1 MKDAIL
7 FWHERR
13 NFKFYADDTKKS
25 FENRTSDQSWEIDT
39 SIYASSALKRYE
51 KDKENPHKYNKE
63 GDWILNL
70 IKSGTINDMSFPQ
83 DNKDWKL

>member
-1 MKDAIL
+1 MKLIPFLLAYL
-7 FWHERR
+7 F
-13 NFKFYADDTKKS
+13 
-25 FENRTSDQSWEIDT
+25 
-39 SIYASSALKRYE
+39 SALLVTAQTTSSPGGQQNSTNQQQGQNEEDE